1 MNNNIHTGE
10 CGTLHTRVTRPPP
23 FNLPGSYRNASNHM
37 NRARI
42 PIHNI
47 YPESAFGSVPP
58 RHLHCQYPPAQRDSV
73 ATSLHF
79 AVTSHQLHTNF
90 TPTSRQ
96 LHMNVTQLHGRVKTS
111 IFSPPPSADGG
122 RFFGHLGFGL
132 DFGSFSRTFGTPV
145 GEHGAGRC
153 RHKNK

>member
-1 MNNNIHTGE
+1 MRHFT
-10 CGTLHTRVTRPPP
+10 HTRHASPP
-23 FNLPGSYRNASNHM
+23 FNLPGTVPKSNHM

-111 IFSPPPSADGG
+111 IFSPPPSAPAFWGISIWD
-122 RFFGHLGFGL
+122 LCGL
-132 DFGSFSRTFGTPV
+132 DFGSFSKTFGTPV

-153 RHKNK
+153 MHTNK